1 MYLLLTKNKI
11 YEGSEKLNFKI
22 QNLDINSCLRVI
34 HVLYV
39 WVTFFYWSCQSGSNY
54 TSFSLSNDISFKNY
68 QRICDHRKFIDGIA
82 GVDIKGFFMFIGK
95 IHQ

>member
-39 WVTFFYWSCQSGSNY
+39 
-54 TSFSLSNDISFKNY
+54 
-68 QRICDHRKFIDGIA
+68 
-82 GVDIKGFFMFIGK
+82 
-95 IHQ
+95 